1 MAAATLGAC
10 VQIVPCGA
18 PSTLTRRTLAL
29 GSAAT
34 TPPLPPP
41 LLSQNQSNQVS
52 SFRSCLAQHEFG
64 LYELPRAALLCR
76 PLIA

>member
-41 LLSQNQSNQVS
+41 LLSQINQIKSLPSDVA
-52 SFRSCLAQHEFG
+52 LPQHEVG

>member
-41 LLSQNQSNQVS
+41 LLSHINQIKSLPSDVALPNTS
-52 SFRSCLAQHEFG
+52 SVFTSSHERRYYVG
-64 LYELPRAALLCR
+64 R
-76 PLIA
+76 